1 MLRELGKAFA
11 GFCDHGGEASTA
23 AFATIATG
31 NWGCG
36 AFGGYVDLKA
46 ILQWMAAS
54 MAGRPVQ
61 YYSFQDPVHE
71 RLEQLA
77 MAVQAAPSGA
87 VTVAWLWKRLVEFPL
102 GMLQADEA
110 PEFITWL
117 ITQVLALDGGGTPRA

>member
-1 MLRELGKAFA
+1 
-11 GFCDHGGEASTA
+11 
-23 AFATIATG
+23 
-31 NWGCG
+31 
-36 AFGGYVDLKA
+36 VDLKA
-46 ILQWMAAS
+46 VLQWMAAS

-71 RLEQLA
+71 RLERLA

-102 GMLQADEA
+102 VMLQADEA